1 MTYQTKD
8 IHKDICTKKKKKKR
22 ATEIYSISERAKWKE

>member
-8 IHKDICTKKKKKKR
+8 IHKDICTKKKKKR